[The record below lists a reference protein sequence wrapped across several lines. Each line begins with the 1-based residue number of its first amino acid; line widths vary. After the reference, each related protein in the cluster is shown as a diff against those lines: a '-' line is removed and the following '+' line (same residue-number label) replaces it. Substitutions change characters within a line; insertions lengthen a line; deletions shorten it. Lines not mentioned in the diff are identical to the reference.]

1 MGNIHVA
8 NAVIINPQGKIL
20 LTQRYDPK
28 NKNIHLCW
36 QVPGGGIENDETPAA
51 ACLREAK
58 EETGLD
64 VEILSDSPFIIEQ
77 SYPEVSFHL
86 NVFLTRPISD
96 TIDTTLDEETND
108 ARWFEL
114 KEIKKL
120 KTLDDTY
127 EMVRKCIQIWKKH
140 SFK

>member
-8 NAVIINPQGKIL
+8 NAVIVNPQGKIL

-28 NKNIHLCW
+28 NKNVHLCW
-36 QVPGGGIENDETPAA
+36 QVPGGGIEKGETPQA
-51 ACLREAK
+51 ACLREAR
-58 EETGLD
+58 EETGLE
-64 VEILSDSPFIIEQ
+64 VEILSNTPFLIEQ
-77 SYPEVSFHL
+77 TYPDVNFYL

-108 ARWFEL
+108 AKWYEMN
-114 KEIKKL
+114 EIKQL

-127 EMVRKCIQIWKKH
+127 EMVKKCMLLWKKH